1 MYGSRRCSMIGT
13 KKKQKQTKKKTS
25 SALSLHDALNQLKKR
40 SILNREQDGHGFVS
54 PTDIE
59 RKVLLDCKRKMG
71 RAKKQKIDSHN
82 I

>member
-1 MYGSRRCSMIGT
+1 MIGT

-54 PTDIE
+54 PTDI
-59 RKVLLDCKRKMG
+59 
-71 RAKKQKIDSHN
+71 
-82 I
+82 

>member
-1 MYGSRRCSMIGT
+1 VQYDWHEEKAETNQKKDVIRIISARCTETI
-13 KKKQKQTKKKTS
+13 KKK
-25 SALSLHDALNQLKKR
+25 
-40 SILNREQDGHGFVS
+40 IYFNREQDGHGFVS

-59 RKVLLDCKRKMG
+59 REILQIAKRKMG